1 MNKKTKQNVRDL
13 NHLPAKKTGRKLPE
27 VPDFE
32 AIDYGTDDEVPE
44 TRRS

>member
-13 NHLPAKKTGRKLPE
+13 NHLPAKKTGRRLAE

-32 AIDYGTDDEVPE
+32 QIDYEEEEVPK
-44 TRRS
+44 TQRS